1 MSFSSFQIQQ
11 PDLGKIGVTLER
23 DELNPM
29 GHCFCPDGVC
39 PDPEGWCSKLVKM
52 QKMFAEA
59 CQNTTTLSPS
69 CQTLCDRSTFESMEK
84 FVFVTIMQT
93 FGASLLQY
101 PSLQN
106 HPITNE
112 ITSFLFNQKYLEI
125 PQPRQT
131 LQHLRSLWAKHSG
144 EHCVVNTIDELKAT
158 LNSRITQH
166 RAKGYGFWDFL
177 SKVGGKT
184 IEEMIRIDEQLEM
197 EKQSSQK

>member
-1 MSFSSFQIQQ
+1 
-11 PDLGKIGVTLER
+11 LER
-23 DELNPM
+23 NQLNPV
-29 GHCFCPDGVC
+29 GPCECHDGVC
-39 PDPEGWCSKLVKM
+39 PDLEGWCTKILKV
-52 QKMFAEA
+52 QEMFTEA
-59 CQNTTTLSPS
+59 CQSNTALSPS
-69 CQTLCDRSTFESMEK
+69 CQTLCDRGTFESIEK
-84 FVFVTIMQT
+84 FIFVAIMQT

-125 PQPRQT
+125 PQPRPT

-144 EHCVVNTIDELKAT
+144 EYCVVNTSDELKAT

-166 RAKGYGFWDFL
+166 RAKGYEYWDFL

-184 IEEMIRIDEQLEM
+184 VEEMIRIDEELEM
-197 EKQSSQK
+197 EKKLSQK